1 MSKKFYDENTDL
13 NNIDSDYWWNS
24 FDSIDDDLNS
34 TSSIDD
40 LRRCPFDDSDAKC
53 HKKKCPVNPK
63 CEERCERSIS
73 TLSGHAYYT
82 NSSPIRLPLSSTPIA
97 IPFNTIY
104 SETCNTIKL
113 NKNNH
118 TDIKLIEPGVYLFN
132 YTLTTN
138 IDNITRNIP
147 NALIYLNIANDSIIE
162 SSART
167 FCSFNN
173 GQYVL
178 GNIIYK
184 TKEHNSIAKL
194 VAYSS
199 TGGTLLSALNS
210 LYIIKLC

>member
-1 MSKKFYDENTDL
+1 MSNKFFDENNDF
-13 NNIDSDYWWNS
+13 NNMDSDYWWNS
-24 FDSIDDDLNS
+24 FDSIDDDLNT

-40 LRRCPFDDSDAKC
+40 LRRCPFDDSDIKC
-53 HKKKCPVNPK
+53 DKKKCSENHK
-63 CEERCERSIS
+63 FQKLCEANTSAF
-73 TLSGHAYYT
+73 SGYAYYS

-97 IPFNTIY
+97 IPFNNIY
-104 SETCNTIKL
+104 SETCSSIKL

-184 TKEHNSIAKL
+184 TKEPNSIAKL